1 MSFSEKP
8 RIRVPLV
15 ELRTVPEHYIW
26 FLLEGTPPINLTLV
40 NTSTSLEGSFIRKGF
55 QINRTGT
62 YKYTLLAENNEGNDS
77 KTVDVNVLGKDS
89 MLLNFIQC
97 RWDIL
102 QLTTIVVPSNS
113 FVKFCPYFICWW
125 FSSFGWKLNVQSF
138 WLLALVSP
146 LFWTRVICVYLGL

>member
-1 MSFSEKP
+1 MTFSEKP
-8 RIRVPLV
+8 RIRVPLA

-62 YKYTLLAENNEGNDS
+62 YKYTLLAENSEGNDS
-77 KTVDVNVLGKDS
+77 KTVDVTVLGKDS

-102 QLTTIVVPSNS
+102 QLTTIVVRTNS
-113 FVKFCPYFICWW
+113 CVKFCPYFICWW
-125 FSSFGWKLNVQSF
+125 FSALGEKWMYKVFYY
-138 WLLALVSP
+138 WLLFRHCFENAHFVS
-146 LFWTRVICVYLGL
+146 I